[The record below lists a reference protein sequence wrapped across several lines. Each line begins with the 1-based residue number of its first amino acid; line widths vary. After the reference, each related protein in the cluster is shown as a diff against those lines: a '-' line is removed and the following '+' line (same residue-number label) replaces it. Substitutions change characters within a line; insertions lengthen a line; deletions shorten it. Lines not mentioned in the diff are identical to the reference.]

1 MADSDLASDE
11 LVLGVKTSLKGRTWI
26 ARLKDDRLAVAHAQ
40 RLGLPEVVGRVLAGR
55 EVALDDAKAFLNPSL
70 KYSMPDPSVL
80 RDLSKAVERLAL
92 ALDKGEQVAVF
103 GDYDVDGATSSA
115 LLKRF
120 FDQISVPLEI
130 YIPDRQKEGYGPN
143 APALRKLKEAGM
155 DVVITVD
162 CGATSFEA
170 LEAGKDIGLDV
181 IVADHHQ
188 MSLDAPVTAALI
200 NPNHPEDI
208 SGLGQLA
215 AVGVT
220 FFLLVGLNRHLRESG
235 YYKSR
240 AVDPPDLMNLLDL
253 VALGTICDVVPL
265 TGINRVL
272 VAQGLKVMGQR
283 SNVGIAAL
291 ADTARVS
298 ERLGTY
304 HAGFV
309 IGPRINAGGRVG
321 RSDLGSRLLSSQDA
335 SEAQGIAYEL
345 DRLNKER
352 REIEAKVQASA
363 MGQAER
369 LLEEGEPKVLIVAQ
383 EGWHPGVI
391 GIVASRLKDK
401 FGRPCFVIAID
412 EAGLGKGSGR
422 SISGVDLGAGVAS
435 AVSEGL
441 LVNGG
446 GHKMAAGLTVNS
458 DNLPSFISYL
468 DKFLGSQVDLARS
481 QRGYKIDA
489 VLTPSSASRE
499 LVDQIEQVGPFGAG
513 NPEPIFALAS
523 AQIVRADLVGEN
535 HVRCILTGAGKGSL
549 KAIAFRSSD
558 TPLGAA
564 LMAGDGRKLHLAGR
578 LRADNWQGRKD
589 VQFTIED
596 GVVVGD

>member
-1 MADSDLASDE
+1 MPNSEPASDE
-11 LVLGVKTSLKGRTWI
+11 MVLGVKSSLKDRTWI
-26 ARLKDDRLAVAHAQ
+26 PRLKDDRLAITHAQ

-55 EVALDDAKAFLNPSL
+55 DVALEDAKAFLNPSL
-70 KYSMPDPSVL
+70 KHSMPDPTVL

-92 ALDKGEQVAVF
+92 ALEKGEQIAVF

-120 FDQISVPLEI
+120 FDQISASLEV

-143 APALRKLKEAGM
+143 VAALQKLKDAGM

-162 CGATSFEA
+162 CGATSFVA
-170 LEAGKDIGLDV
+170 LQKAKDIGLDV

-200 NPNHPEDI
+200 NPNHPEDT

-220 FFLLVGLNRHLRESG
+220 FFLLVGLNRHLRDQG

-240 AVDPPDLMNLLDL
+240 AVQPPDLMNLLDL

-272 VAQGLKVMGQR
+272 ATQGLKVMGQR

-321 RSDLGSRLLSSQDA
+321 RSDLGSRLLSSQDER
-335 SEAQGIAYEL
+335 EAQGIAYEL
-345 DRLNKER
+345 DRLNTER

-369 LLEEGEPKVLIVAQ
+369 QLQEGDPKVLIVAH

-401 FGRPCFVIAID
+401 FERPCFVIAMD
-412 EAGLGKGSGR
+412 EAGVGKGSGR

-441 LVNGG
+441 LSDGG
-446 GHKMAAGLTVNS
+446 GHKMAAGLTVNQS
-458 DNLPSFISYL
+458 QLSSFTSYL
-468 DKFLGSQVDLARS
+468 NEFLGAQVDLARAH
-481 QRGYKIDA
+481 RGYKIDG

-499 LVDQIEQVGPFGAG
+499 LVDQIEQVGPFGSG
-513 NPEPIFALAS
+513 NPEPIFALAG

-564 LMAGDGRKLHLAGR
+564 LMAGDGRRLHLAGR
-578 LRADNWQGRKD
+578 LRADNWQGRQD

-596 GVVVGD
+596 GAVAGD